1 MYRIGIG
8 YDVHAFDLLQGANN
22 LYITLG
28 GIQIPYKHRLIA
40 HSDGDVVLHALTDAM
55 LGSIAA
61 GNIGAHFPPTDD
73 KWKDVSSKVFVQH
86 ANSLINDKG
95 YTIQNLDITVICQE
109 PKIMPYSIRM
119 RQNISLI
126 LNLEIDQVSVKA
138 VTTEGLGALGRQ
150 EGIAAQAV
158 VLIHNATS
166 QNTGA

>member
-8 YDVHAFDLLQGANN
+8 YDVHAFDFKKNTHN
-22 LYITLG
+22 SYITLC
-28 GIQIPYKHRLIA
+28 GIQIPYKHKLLA

-61 GNIGAHFPPTDD
+61 GNIGTHFPPTNDQ
-73 KWKDVSSKVFVQH
+73 WKDIGSEFFIKH
-86 ANSLINDKG
+86 ANALINDKG

-109 PKIMPYSIRM
+109 PKIMPYAIKM

-150 EGIAAQAV
+150 EGIAAQAI
-158 VLIHNATS
+158 VLIHKSTS